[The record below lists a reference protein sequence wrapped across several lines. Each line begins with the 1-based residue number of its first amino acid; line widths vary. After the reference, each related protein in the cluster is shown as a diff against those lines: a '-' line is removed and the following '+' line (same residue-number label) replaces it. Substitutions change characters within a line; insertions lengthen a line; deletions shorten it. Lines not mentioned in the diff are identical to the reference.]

1 MLLQLV
7 REREVPLFSNRMANV
22 RRVLMIGSCLGMPLL
37 DALPR
42 TASDQRLAMV
52 APNPSETC
60 GGVPALGHGLT
71 AAGSLE
77 EILLPTGWAEC
88 ILGHCVRDELQSPRA
103 AFTELART
111 AAPGATICLSG
122 PASAGSSPT
131 RVAGVRATV
140 WPDDRLIDDL
150 CESGFASVSTSD
162 CTAQVVARLPQHRRA
177 ALGFSAA
184 VRWIVLEGQRRTN
197 HA

>member
-52 APNPSETC
+52 VPNPLKTC

-88 ILGHCVRDELQSPRA
+88 ILGHCVLDELQSPRA

-111 AAPGATICLSG
+111 AATGATICLSG
-122 PASAGSSPT
+122 PASAGSSPI

-140 WPDDRLIDDL
+140 WPVHR
-150 CESGFASVSTSD
+150 
-162 CTAQVVARLPQHRRA
+162 HRRP
-177 ALGFSAA
+177 L
-184 VRWIVLEGQRRTN
+184 RERLC
-197 HA
+197 